1 MMKQLLLNQRKT
13 GGRLTS
19 LLVVL
24 LTMLAMTLLPQRA
37 CAARYD
43 TSNMPTLESVT
54 NVYKWSV
61 YTTSLGQSTDYSNQ
75 WTITPVAPI
84 ND

>member
-13 GGRLTS
+13 GGRVTS

-37 CAARYD
+37 WAD
-43 TSNMPTLESVT
+43 M
-54 NVYKWSV
+54 
-61 YTTSLGQSTDYSNQ
+61 
-75 WTITPVAPI
+75 
-84 ND
+84 